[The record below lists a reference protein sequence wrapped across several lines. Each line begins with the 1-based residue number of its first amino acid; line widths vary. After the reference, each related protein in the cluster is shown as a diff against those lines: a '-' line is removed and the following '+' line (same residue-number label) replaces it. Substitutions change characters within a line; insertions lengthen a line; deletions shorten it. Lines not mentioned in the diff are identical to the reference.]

1 MAKKVNKTEE
11 QLVQVEQALSKTEQ
25 YIEENQ
31 KSLTI
36 IVGAI
41 IAIVGLYLGYQ
52 NFYIKP
58 LEEEAQSEMFMAQ
71 LYFEKD
77 SFSLALN
84 GDGQYYGFIDINDEY
99 PSTKAG
105 NLASYYAGLCYLHT
119 QDYEMAIEYLSN
131 FSTDSEMLSS
141 LALGCIGDAYL
152 ELDELDEALDYYEDA
167 TQNSNNIFTAPRYMM
182 KQAMIHEINKN
193 YEDALELYQEIK
205 SSYKESKEF
214 QDIDKYIS
222 RIENR

>member
-11 QLVQVEQALSKTEQ
+11 QLAQVEQALSKTEQ

-99 PSTKAG
+99 SSTKAG
-105 NLASYYAGLCYLHT
+105 NLASYYAGLCYLYT

-167 TQNSNNIFTAPRYMM
+167 TKNSNNIFTAPRYMM
-182 KQAMIHEINKN
+182 KQAMIHEINKD
-193 YEDALELYQEIK
+193 YQYALELYKEIK